1 MANYRGYFKGY
12 DGNAEKSDS
21 FALDGKGILYSVH
34 IGTFGAR
41 TYTEIQMAG
50 QSPFVVSY
58 NASRTPFDPIRTSTA
73 QISIV
78 HNSYLE
84 DILPSQAQETPVYL
98 YNETLGE
105 MEWVG
110 WLSPKELSQ
119 NYTEEYETI
128 QLEASDC
135 LSILQYLDYETE
147 ETDKKKIVV
156 LENILDQIFSK
167 TELISYYYW
176 GGDKYF
182 GNHTTAAYRVLPENI
197 KLSEQNFF
205 TSDTDKPWKLS
216 EVLEQICLY
225 FGYTAMQWKDRV
237 YLVNLAQA
245 NGSTVWTAIP
255 YSKSGGSFSK
265 LNSTV
270 NLYALRELSQE
281 DVRGP
286 SASISFEPIYNR
298 IVVKDNMYTAENF
311 IPNPFDDS
319 LLTNRIDPNNFYD
332 SYVCTIP
339 AEVWPTYPWGSK
351 WYTLWITTNYK
362 KDRIERKNGWRKRD
376 TYWSQD
382 DDYLY
387 YHRPYSHKYWKSCY
401 DGNISE
407 GTGTQADLARVG
419 GTIIDMGVVR
429 NVYVSEYGQLMVPSK
444 LDYTRYICISQQ
456 NQGVW
461 GGTSNY
467 PVMKLSGYTN
477 TCPITNN
484 SYIVLKAS
492 AIFEKYIDRP
502 YINPDWLTES
512 VKIGGW
518 SGSAGWTEGFL
529 NFILKIGN
537 KYWNGSSW
545 TTTASVFKVAL
556 EDTNKEYGAVNEERH
571 VLNNISY
578 TLGINEEGYA
588 IPLSYVDPAGEIEF
602 TICLPAIQFW
612 YNGEKLYNAYCW
624 LKDFDIKVVQAGQD
638 EDSTDTDIVYTN
650 EVPTGDTYVNS
661 LSDITLKL
669 TTMNEKTKPSYSNV
683 MYVSGSTTYS
693 VDIMRQAGT
702 GAIRPEEGIIKK
714 YYDQYSTPTK
724 KITMEVEYRTR
735 SKSYY
740 TYEFAPFS
748 VIRGIDVESPNTNYA
763 QLGATIDYLYGRETI
778 TCVEKK

>member
-1 MANYRGYFKGY
+1 MANYRGYFKGF
-12 DGNAEKSDS
+12 DGNAKPEESI
-21 FALDGKGILYSVH
+21 AQDGKGVLYSVH
-34 IGTFGAR
+34 IGTFSAR

-50 QSPFVVSY
+50 ESPFVVSY
-58 NASRTPFDPIRTSTA
+58 NTSRTPFDPIRTSTA

-78 HNSYLE
+78 HNTYLE
-84 DILPSQAQETPVYL
+84 DILPSKAQETPVYL
-98 YNETLGE
+98 FNEYLQKI
-105 MEWVG
+105 EWVG

-135 LSILQYLDYETE
+135 LSILNYIDYETE

-156 LENILDQIFSK
+156 LENILNQIFVK
-167 TELISYYYW
+167 TELISSYLW
-176 GGDKYF
+176 GLDKYF
-182 GNHTTAAYRVLPENI
+182 GNHSGSAYRVLPEKI

-205 TSDTDKPWKLS
+205 TSDTDKPWKLF

-225 FGYTAMQWKDRV
+225 FGFTAVQWKDKV
-237 YLVNLAQA
+237 YLVNLAETSNLYFQYF
-245 NGSTVWTAIP
+245 N
-255 YSKSGGSFSK
+255 KSGGSFSK
-265 LNSTV
+265 GATLTV
-270 NLYALRELSQE
+270 NIPRYIDEYT
-281 DVRGP
+281 VRGP

-298 IVVKDNMYTAENF
+298 IVVKDNMYAAESF

-319 LLTNRIDPNNFYD
+319 LLTNRIDPDNFYA
-332 SYVCTIP
+332 SYLATVP

-401 DGNISE
+401 DGNISD

-477 TCPITNN
+477 TCPITDN

-492 AIFEKYIDRP
+492 ALFEKYVDRP

-588 IPLSYVDPAGEIEF
+588 IPLSGVDPAGEIEF

-650 EVPTGDTYVNS
+650 VVPTGDTYVNS

-669 TTMNEKTKPSYSNV
+669 TTMNEKAQPSYSNV
-683 MYVSGSTTYS
+683 MYVSGGTTYP
-693 VDIMRQAGT
+693 METMTQAGT
-702 GAIRPEEGIIKK
+702 GAVRPEEGIIQK

-724 KITMEVEYRTR
+724 KITIEDEYR
-735 SKSYY
+735 SQYPSYLY
-740 TYEFAPFS
+740 APF
-748 VIRGIDVESPNTNYA
+748 IPILNIDVEEPETKYV

-778 TCVEKK
+778 TCVQTK